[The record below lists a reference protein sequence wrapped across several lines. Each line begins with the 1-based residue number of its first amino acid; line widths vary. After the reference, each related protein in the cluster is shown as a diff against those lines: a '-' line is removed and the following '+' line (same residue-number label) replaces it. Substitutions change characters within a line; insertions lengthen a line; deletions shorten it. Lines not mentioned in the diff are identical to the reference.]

1 MCNEIIH
8 NRLQAVVDYHKER
21 AKIESLFIGLPDGSA
36 SLIKSLITLADPL
49 TGIVSNISHHEL
61 AKLLTINPAPGRKE
75 SGTPTK
81 QTIRNYIKSIE
92 RECGEYFK
100 VISEGQKLQFLFPEL
115 PKVFNKIFENKELN
129 TGVNSSNTQVNTEEN
144 GFLDDAVNTELNTE
158 VNTPNPAVKKLF
170 ININNNNNNNL
181 GEMIGNKN
189 IKQPISPDFYPS
201 LETLTRAIAS
211 GYGNAADA
219 HVIQEFIDKNK
230 AWGSEF
236 ADFNPVYLCFL
247 AKDAERKQQKFVA
260 PNNLTR
266 RINHERTSFKNN
278 SYDAAME
285 QVNFN
290 NPDACAPSE
299 HGLFPAT
306 QISCRALKHT
316 THTVAL
322 EGVDPNLWPIV
333 SHQMRQ

>member
-1 MCNEIIH
+1 MNNLEQYNKGRREIE
-8 NRLQAVVDYHKER
+8 KP
-21 AKIESLFIGLPDGSA
+21 FIGLPDGSP
-36 SLIKSLITLADPL
+36 SLIKSLITLANPL
-49 TGIVSNISHHEL
+49 TGIVSDISYHEL

-115 PKVFNKIFENKELN
+115 PKIFSKFFENKELN
-129 TGVNSSNTQVNTEEN
+129 IGVNSSNTQENTEEN
-144 GFLDDAVNTELNTE
+144 GFVDDTVNTELNTE

-170 ININNNNNNNL
+170 ININNNNNL
-181 GEMIGNKN
+181 GEMIGNKS
-189 IKQPISPDFYPS
+189 IKQPISPDFYPN

-211 GYGNAADA
+211 GHSNAADA

-285 QVNFN
+285 QVNRN

-299 HGLFPAT
+299 QRFIP
-306 QISCRALKHT
+306 SLKSQLSRT
-316 THTVAL
+316 
-322 EGVDPNLWPIV
+322 
-333 SHQMRQ
+333 